1 MAFLNQIQTK
11 LQEIK
16 TKSMPQVS
24 AVLEQA
30 NQATNKAKQNLLPVF
45 NKCTQQLD
53 TFTKILQANV
63 SPKQS
68 PIDLLP
74 AITAFDPNLENAT
87 FKINYDNS
95 VKLSVEN
102 LGQYGGL
109 SLRWPNKNIN
119 TAEINGVE
127 PQKDGNYFSSFE
139 CSFLEGQQFQLEQ
152 VLFHW
157 GTEPMNGSLHTIA
170 GVGYAGEIHIIHKN
184 TKFPNLTEALKH
196 PEEQGTLFIAVF
208 LNETHD
214 DNLTLN
220 PLINV
225 LSQIKYAGTECSL
238 LEGFKA
244 SQLVPLEKS
253 KEFWF
258 YEGSEAVEPFR
269 ETVQWLICRSA
280 IPISSNQL
288 EKLRELRKSRQEDE
302 VEQPL
307 LNTRPLQPANS
318 RLIRSSF
325 KSAAQA
331 ELPK

>member
-30 NQATNKAKQNLLPVF
+30 NQATNKAKQNLLP
-45 NKCTQQLD
+45 
-53 TFTKILQANV
+53 ANV
-63 SPKQS
+63 NPKQS

-74 AITAFDPNLENAT
+74 AITAFDPSLENAT
-87 FKINYDNS
+87 FKLSYENS
-95 VKLSVEN
+95 VKLTVEN

-109 SLRWPNKNIN
+109 SVRWPNNLNN

-127 PQKDGNYFSSFE
+127 QQKEGNSSSFE

-152 VLFHW
+152 ILFHW

-170 GVGYAGEIHIIHKN
+170 GVGYAGEIHIIHRN
-184 TKFPNLTEALKH
+184 TKFPNMTEALKH
-196 PEEQGTLFIAVF
+196 PEEQGTLFI
-208 LNETHD
+208 
-214 DNLTLN
+214 
-220 PLINV
+220 
-225 LSQIKYAGTECSL
+225 GTECSL
-238 LEGFKA
+238 SEGFKA

-280 IPISSNQL
+280 ISISSNQL

-307 LNTRPLQPANS
+307 LNNRPLQPAN
-318 RLIRSSF
+318 
-325 KSAAQA
+325 
-331 ELPK
+331 

>member
-45 NKCTQQLD
+45 NKCTAQLD
-53 TFTKILQANV
+53 TLTKILQANV

-74 AITAFDPNLENAT
+74 AITAFDPSLENAT
-87 FKINYDNS
+87 FKLNYDNS
-95 VKLSVEN
+95 VKLTVEN

-109 SLRWPNKNIN
+109 SVRWPNNLNN
-119 TAEINGVE
+119 TTEINGVE
-127 PQKDGNYFSSFE
+127 QQKEGNSSFE

-152 VLFHW
+152 ILFHW

-170 GVGYAGEIHIIHKN
+170 GVGYAGEIHIVHRNI
-184 TKFPNLTEALKH
+184 KFPNMTEALKH

-214 DNLTLN
+214 DNPTLN

-225 LSQIKYAGTECSL
+225 LSHIKYAGTECSL
-238 LEGFKA
+238 SEGFKA

-280 IPISSNQL
+280 ISISSNQL

-307 LNTRPLQPANS
+307 LNNRPLQPANS

>member
-30 NQATNKAKQNLLPVF
+30 NQATNKAKQNLLP
-45 NKCTQQLD
+45 
-53 TFTKILQANV
+53 ANV

-74 AITAFDPNLENAT
+74 AITAFDPSLENAT
-87 FKINYDNS
+87 FKLNYDNS
-95 VKLSVEN
+95 VKLTVEN

-109 SLRWPNKNIN
+109 SVRWPNNLNN
-119 TAEINGVE
+119 TTEINGVE
-127 PQKDGNYFSSFE
+127 QQKEGNSSFE

-152 VLFHW
+152 ILFHW

-170 GVGYAGEIHIIHKN
+170 GVGYAGEIHIVHRNI
-184 TKFPNLTEALKH
+184 KFPNMTEALKH

-214 DNLTLN
+214 DNPTLN

-225 LSQIKYAGTECSL
+225 LSHIKYAGTECSL
-238 LEGFKA
+238 SEGFKA

-280 IPISSNQL
+280 ISISSNQL

-307 LNTRPLQPANS
+307 LNNRPLQPANS